1 MECATPA
8 RFQYHRGEPDYF
20 PDGNMHP
27 IFDFLPVVAFF
38 IAYWLKDFQTAVLVI
53 IVAITVQVI
62 LTRLVT
68 GTVGKMLLTSA
79 GLVIGLG
86 GLSLLLKNDLIFK
99 WKPTVLNW
107 LFGVAFLASQYVGNK
122 TIIQRILQNSGKQEI
137 ILSPEHWRQL
147 NLMWVIFFSLAGIAN
162 IIVAYNF
169 SEAVWVNFKLFGL
182 LGLTIA
188 FIVFQAFWLN
198 SRTETQPADQIDF
211 RE

>member
-1 MECATPA
+1 
-8 RFQYHRGEPDYF
+8 
-20 PDGNMHP
+20 MHP

-62 LTRLVT
+62 VTRLVT

-86 GLSLLLKNDLIFK
+86 GVSLLLQNDLIFK

-107 LFGVAFLASQYVGNK
+107 LFGVAFLASQYVGKK
-122 TIIQRILQNSGKQEI
+122 TVIQRILQNSGKQEI

-147 NLMWVIFFSLAGIAN
+147 NLMWVIFFSLAGTAN

-198 SRTETQPADQIDF
+198 SRTEVQPADQIDF